1 MSKYKKHCRY
11 FSKALIYNSFKVV
24 FAVIFFFLVIDYTIT
39 SFLNASSKKIFDFNS
54 NGFYKL
60 NKNVN
65 TYEVSG
71 GKIYNVLTD
80 KYGFRTS
87 VDKIHNKDPQNKYD
101 VIFLGDSQVYGMD
114 EYENS
119 LVYLFEK
126 KTTLSTL
133 NAGVPSY
140 SPTTYLH
147 TYSEVL
153 NNNLLRSKHIVIL
166 YLDISDVHDEASR
179 WITLDDYKI
188 YNYNIKLNK
197 NYLSKQPSD
206 LTSPLLNNNSNQIEK
221 SLNKSFKSYIIKNFK
236 FSIIFYRLLKFNLYG
251 HNYTDVLFNSSRSA
265 FTWKEWSDLDAN
277 YFWDDYSGYKPLGVK
292 IGLEKL
298 KSKIFEISKL
308 ALDHNA
314 ELYILITPWPGQ
326 IKHQDSIFSWVAY
339 INQICDFIKCNGVIN
354 TVDTFRDYSK
364 SNINWYKQIYINGDI
379 HFSRFGNEII
389 LRDLVK
395 SINK

>member
-11 FSKALIYNSFKVV
+11 FSKALIYNSFKVF

-221 SLNKSFKSYIIKNFK
+221 SLNKSFKSYITKNFK
-236 FSIIFYRLLKFNLYG
+236 FAIIFYRLLKFNLYG

>member
-11 FSKALIYNSFKVV
+11 FSKAIIYNSFKVV

-114 EYENS
+114 KYENS

-140 SPTTYLH
+140 SPPTYLH

-236 FSIIFYRLLKFNLYG
+236 FAIIFYRLLKFNLYG
-251 HNYTDVLFNSSRSA
+251 HNYTDVLFDSSRSA